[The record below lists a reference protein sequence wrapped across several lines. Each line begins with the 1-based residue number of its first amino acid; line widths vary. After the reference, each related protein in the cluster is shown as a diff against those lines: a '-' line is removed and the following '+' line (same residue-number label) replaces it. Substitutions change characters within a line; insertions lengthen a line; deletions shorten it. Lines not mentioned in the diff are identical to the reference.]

1 MLNEWRIKPN
11 LNKWVQVTFTTRRDT
26 CPTVTLNDIEIS
38 QSSSTKYLGIHLDRK
53 LTLRDHIFAKRKQ
66 LGIQCRK
73 IYWFINMQ
81 SPLFLE
87 NKLLLYLYYCI
98 IKPIWTYGI
107 QLWGTASN
115 SNIETLQRFQSK
127 TLRIIANASRF
138 ITNIHL
144 HRDLNI
150 PLVKDEIRTTT
161 EKYQDRIH
169 RHPNVLASTLM
180 SSSSKFTRL
189 RRVAPIDLII

>member
-1 MLNEWRIKPN
+1 M
-11 LNKWVQVTFTTRRDT
+11 
-26 CPTVTLNDIEIS
+26 
-38 QSSSTKYLGIHLDRK
+38 DRK
-53 LTLRDHIFAKRKQ
+53 LTWRDHIFAKRKQ

-73 IYWFINMQ
+73 IYWLINKQ

-87 NKLLLYLYYCI
+87 NKLLLYNCI

-115 SNIETLQRFQSK
+115 SNIEILQRFQSK
-127 TLRIIANASRF
+127 TLRIIANAPRF

-150 PLVKDEIRTTT
+150 PLVKDEIRTTAK
-161 EKYQDRIH
+161 KYQDRIH